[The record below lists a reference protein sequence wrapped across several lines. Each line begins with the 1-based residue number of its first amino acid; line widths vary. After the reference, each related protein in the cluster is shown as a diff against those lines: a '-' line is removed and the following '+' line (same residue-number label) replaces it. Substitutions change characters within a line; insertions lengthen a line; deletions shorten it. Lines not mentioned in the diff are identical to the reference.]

1 MHSRSSS
8 SLVGDSHIYRQ
19 IAALCVLHRN
29 GIVHRDIKPANFLL
43 DAAGGIV
50 QADFGLSIEAG
61 PYDEL
66 EDVCGTL
73 DYLAPEQWQAPTY
86 GSQADV
92 WQLGCTFIEFLAGL
106 DDTWIS
112 TVFGDHN
119 PLRRTHLD
127 IKQVQLALYHSLMK
141 LFPKEHPALPLI
153 ADVRDSI
160 INDSLTCRG

>member
-1 MHSRSSS
+1 M
-8 SLVGDSHIYRQ
+8 
-19 IAALCVLHRN
+19 LHKN

-61 PYDEL
+61 PYDEI

-86 GSQADV
+86 DSQADV
-92 WQLGCTFIEFLAGL
+92 WQLGCTFIELLAGL

-112 TVFGDHN
+112 TVFGEHN
-119 PLRRTHLD
+119 PLKRTDLD
-127 IKQVQLALYHSLMK
+127 IRQVQVALYRSLTD
-141 LFPKEHPALPLI
+141 LLPEDHPALPLI
-153 ADVRDSI
+153 ADVRYHES
-160 INDSLTCRG
+160 NHSLPCR